1 MEITLINKP
10 TIQVNMPEEIY
21 NRLLA
26 NVRST
31 DLEITFILSIERE
44 EENTASFRVYEC
56 SFPPQWNEPAESK
69 TLDSDY
75 PKWCM
80 EQIKS
85 GIKLNGHGHS
95 HPKMMVN
102 PSGYD
107 TNFFKQLIDDTNT
120 FQFRLIVNQ
129 QGLIRC
135 DLIDREL
142 GFIVENIAITINCKG
157 FDIIVDST
165 SFKFKITD
173 TKNIQ
178 IYSLSD
184 ELMLTLKSHY
194 LIASKNNIAITELDK
209 KELIVTKRRYQTNE
223 AIRYTTYTNPTYT
236 GNQKTQPA
244 KTPTLFTLDEDEGV
258 EDDYMHYY
266 NLERGYNDYGYKK

>member
-1 MEITLINKP
+1 MEITLLNKP

-26 NVRST
+26 NIRST

-44 EENTASFRVYEC
+44 EENTAHFRIYEC

-69 TLDSDY
+69 TIDSDY

-80 EQIKS
+80 EQIKK

-107 TNFFKQLIDDTNT
+107 SNFFDQLIGDTNT
-120 FQFRLIVNQ
+120 FQFRFIINQ

-142 GFIVENIAITINCKG
+142 GFIVENIAVAINCRG

-173 TKNIQ
+173 TKNLK

-184 ELMLTLKSHY
+184 ELMLTLKSDY
-194 LIASKNNIAITELDK
+194 LIVSKNNISITELEK
-209 KELIVTKRRYQTNE
+209 KELISVKRRFQTNE
-223 AIRYTTYTNPTYT
+223 AIKYTTYNA
-236 GNQKTQPA
+236 NSKTQST
-244 KTPTLFTLDEDEGV
+244 KNPTLFTVDEDDA

-266 NLERGYNDYGYKK
+266 NLERGFNDYGYKK